1 MTKEI
6 IWTSGATSDLQEVY
20 NSFQELSAEVLISK
34 LNHVMP
40 LLSAFPL
47 IAGIYHGKVR
57 KYSIGPGN
65 RFGLFYTVEA
75 NRIIVV
81 GFLDLRQDP
90 KTLYSTLRQRT
101 FG

>member
-47 IAGIYHGKVR
+47 LAKVR